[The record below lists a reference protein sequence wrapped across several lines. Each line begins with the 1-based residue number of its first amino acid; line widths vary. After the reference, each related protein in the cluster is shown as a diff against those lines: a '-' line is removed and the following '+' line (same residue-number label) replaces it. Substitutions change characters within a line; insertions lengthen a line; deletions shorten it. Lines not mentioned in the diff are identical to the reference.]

1 MMKAKF
7 DQVFAGCLI
16 HAQSVSSQNAVGEI
30 LRELQGQ
37 YSGICLITPVQ
48 YS

>member
-1 MMKAKF
+1 
-7 DQVFAGCLI
+7 
-16 HAQSVSSQNAVGEI
+16 VGEI

-48 YS
+48 YSWMGVIKQILNLRGKGLPTHFG